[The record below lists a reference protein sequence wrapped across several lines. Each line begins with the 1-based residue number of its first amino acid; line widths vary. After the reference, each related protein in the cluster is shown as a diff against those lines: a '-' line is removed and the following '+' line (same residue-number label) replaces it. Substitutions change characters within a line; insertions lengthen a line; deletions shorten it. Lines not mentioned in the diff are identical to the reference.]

1 MSSRDKNLPYEI
13 LMLSHFGFKY
23 CSVMWGNFW
32 VSCDPQPC
40 LALPSLLKILIPHYI
55 FQAQVLGRKCR
66 RKIKKSAGH
75 KEIIEYQLKENVL
88 LLLCVK
94 CCRMVD
100 SVPRW
105 QLSLSWPILS
115 DHLLIADRMIPPL
128 EQEHS
133 HGKNQYIPGKQV
145 LVRS

>member
-1 MSSRDKNLPYEI
+1 
-13 LMLSHFGFKY
+13 MLSHFGFKY
-23 CSVMWGNFW
+23 CSVKWSNFW

-55 FQAQVLGRKCR
+55 FQAQVRGRKCR
-66 RKIKKSAGH
+66 RKIKKSGGH

-94 CCRMVD
+94 CCMMVD

-105 QLSLSWPILS
+105 QLSLSRPLQS
-115 DHLLIADRMIPPL
+115 DHLSIADWMIL
-128 EQEHS
+128 HSGLEHS
-133 HGKNQYIPGKQV
+133 HGKTQYIARKQV